1 MYNKEFEI
9 KLRKEASAFIQG
21 NYLLVNNIAIY
32 LKEIEVYYHESGKFE
47 DYTVHQNKLQR
58 NNKHKFYV
66 HRYGKEVDSP
76 YKSSPKNNRGG
87 CDFVVSDSDNIYY
100 SYLIRSIVINKIP
113 VFGPR
118 KSLNAIIE
126 NTGLSYE
133 ELEKAEVKV
142 MPFENNH
149 DILKTTR
156 IGLGK
161 PTKDEESS
169 FHKAEL
175 RLIVCDEY
183 FKEKNGYKRRTEAV
197 DNFLKEQLKNGKM
210 TKAEAIKYSND
221 WFKAVSTW
229 LKEYNADDK
238 SISNTKPIVS

>member
-9 KLRKEASAFIQG
+9 KLRKDASDFIQG
-21 NYLLVNNIAIY
+21 NYLLVNNVAIY
-32 LKEIEVYYHESGKFE
+32 LKEIEVYYYEAGKFE
-47 DYTVHQNKLQR
+47 DDTVHQNDLQM
-58 NNKHKFYV
+58 NNKHKIYV
-66 HRYGKEVDSP
+66 HRYGKEKDSP

-87 CDFVVSDSDNIYY
+87 CDFVLSDTVSIYY
-100 SYLIRSIVINKIP
+100 SYLIRSVVINDKLI
-113 VFGPR
+113 VGPR

-142 MPFENNH
+142 VPFENH
-149 DILKTTR
+149 YDILKTTR
-156 IGLGK
+156 IGLGRL
-161 PTKDEESS
+161 TKDEE
-169 FHKAEL
+169 ALEL

-183 FKEKNGYKRRTEAV
+183 FKEKNGYKRRTEAI
-197 DNFLKEQLKNGKM
+197 DNFLMEQLKDGKM

-221 WFKAVSTW
+221 WFKAVSTR
-229 LKEYNADDK
+229 LKEYNVDDK

>member
-9 KLRKEASAFIQG
+9 KLRKEASDFIQS
-21 NYLLVNNIAIY
+21 NYLLVNDVTIY
-32 LKEIEVYYHESGKFE
+32 LKEIEVYYYEVGKFE
-47 DYTVHQNKLQR
+47 DYTVHQNDLQM
-58 NNKHKFYV
+58 NNKHKIYV
-66 HRYGKEVDSP
+66 HRYGKEKDSS

-87 CDFVVSDSDNIYY
+87 CDFVLSDTDDIYY
-100 SYLIRSIVINKIP
+100 SYLIRSVVINEIP
-113 VFGPR
+113 YFGPR

-126 NTGLSYE
+126 NTGLSFE

-142 MPFENNH
+142 VPFENHH

-161 PTKDEESS
+161 PTKDEEPLFQKS
-169 FHKAEL
+169 EL

-183 FKEKNGYKRRTEAV
+183 FKEKNGYKRRTEAI
-197 DNFLKEQLKNGKM
+197 DNFLEEQLKDGKM

-221 WFKAVSTW
+221 WFKAVSSW